1 MIPLE
6 TAVLHM
12 VVESLPSPEEAQKAK
27 VNKLS
32 IEFARNNKQ
41 YIDLKRQIAFCNQS
55 LEPIVV
61 FVTKMQPFSSRIYDM
76 ATRAQEKS
84 QTP

>member
-12 VVESLPSPEEAQKAK
+12 VVESLPSPEEAQKVK

-41 YIDLKRQIAFCNQS
+41 YIDLKR
-55 LEPIVV
+55 
-61 FVTKMQPFSSRIYDM
+61 
-76 ATRAQEKS
+76 
-84 QTP
+84 